1 MKLYEGGDYFNAIF
15 NDLRAHEARINNLG
29 LDGYGTV

>member
-15 NDLRAHEARINNLG
+15 NDLRAHEARINNLS